1 MSLSEISDQ
10 VRQLLSSAGRSLS
23 PGDPGTTLLS
33 HVNVVL
39 MVFNDKLHQLQNG
52 RWVTIAP
59 NTPAAGTS
67 SARQLAQA
75 AARLLQDQKPEHAA
89 GRSGRTVNADRRSPF
104 NVLLLLPP
112 SEFLTTAVDLPGVA
126 PAAMRAALELQAG
139 NMLPGY
145 EAPLSLAVHLAAEAD
160 SSNPASAWWIPTER
174 IDTLFSAFADEEIF
188 LAAVMPR
195 PAICPPASES
205 VLLEDRDEQQ
215 LTVCLAN
222 PHIGSRCVLISQ
234 CLQTH
239 QADLADASFAAQWQ
253 TETETLRLAAEKTQN
268 LHSAEDYLQAISAH
282 NLALPPVGNAY
293 AIFPGSALAARN
305 QFDKGKR
312 LWMAAAALAALLGLG
327 AVPFLIQ
334 SFQLASLQSELA
346 RQQELAAPA
355 RADQALVRDFESRWG
370 VLTEYPRQDVPA
382 MLLALQQEI
391 SPSVLTS
398 LELDAGFVSI
408 EGESSDP
415 QNLLQQLEQNSM
427 FTEVD
432 FARATNNN
440 RYYIDLRLTTV
451 NFPAY
456 QDWYFP
462 EAN

>member
-10 VRQLLSSAGRSLS
+10 VRQLLSSAGRSLN
-23 PGDPGTTLLS
+23 PGDPGITLLS

-52 RWVTIAP
+52 RWVTIVGDAQ
-59 NTPAAGTS
+59 TAAGTGT
-67 SARQLAQA
+67 AQQLAQA

-89 GRSGRTVNADRRSPF
+89 GRTVSASRQSPF

-112 SEFLTTAVDLPGVA
+112 SEFLATAVDLPGVA
-126 PAAMRAALELQAG
+126 PAAMRAALELQAD

-145 EAPLSLAVHLAAEAD
+145 EEPLSLAVHLAADAD
-160 SSNPASAWWIPTER
+160 NSNPASAWWIPTER
-174 IDTLFSAFADEEIF
+174 INTLFSAFDDEEIF

-195 PAICPPASES
+195 LAICPPASTP

-215 LTVCLAN
+215 VTVCLSSPPA
-222 PHIGSRCVLISQ
+222 GSRSALLSQ
-234 CLQTH
+234 CMQTH
-239 QADLADASFAAQWQ
+239 LADLADNSLASQWQ
-253 TETETLRLAAEKTQN
+253 GETESLRLAAEKTQN
-268 LHSAEDYLQAISAH
+268 LHSADDYLQAIRAQ
-282 NLALPPVGNAY
+282 NPALSPADAAY
-293 AIFPGSALAARN
+293 AIFPASALAVRN

-312 LWMAAAALAALLGLG
+312 LWLAAAALATLLVVG
-327 AVPFLIQ
+327 AIPFLIQ
-334 SFQLASLQSELA
+334 SFQLASLQNELA
-346 RQQELAAPA
+346 RQQELAGPA

-382 MLLALQQEI
+382 MLLAIQQEI